1 MVASV
6 LKRRD
11 TGFLLSAGGEPEDC
25 GRGQRPGGRLR
36 LACQADFG
44 PVVAFTA
51 PGAVPLNLV
60 NFVAP
65 AVCDF
70 SIGPRPKVCP
80 MIAAFPARLPARPP
94 PPAGG
99 GETIRALCGAVSP
112 PTTYAHAG
120 IVGLSGWFNS
130 HKMTWNV
137 VCVPGR
143 KSMSKKSPSTPTTR
157 RKFLA
162 GAAVAT
168 AATVAAPSVVR
179 AQGPVNMRWQSTWP
193 SKDIF
198 HEYALD

>member
-44 PVVAFTA
+44 PVIAFTA

-70 SIGPRPKVCP
+70 SIGQRPKVCP
-80 MIAAFPARLPARPP
+80 MIAACRRPAM
-94 PPAGG
+94 PAGAALWPLRRTPRPAEG
-99 GETIRALCGAVSP
+99 GETIRALSAAVSP

-120 IVGLSGWFNS
+120 IDGYPGGLIA
-130 HKMTWNV
+130 KDDV
-137 VCVPGR
+137 E
-143 KSMSKKSPSTPTTR
+143 R
-157 RKFLA
+157 RL
-162 GAAVAT
+162 
-168 AATVAAPSVVR
+168 
-179 AQGPVNMRWQSTWP
+179 
-193 SKDIF
+193 
-198 HEYALD
+198 